1 MRHFPTIRTAAL
13 LSVAAAALSLGACNR
28 NGSAQNGAYVSGSPP
43 SAAPVASS
51 APLPPANTYQRVADT
66 PPPPLPVYDQPPM
79 PGPGYIWTP
88 GYWDWGDD
96 DSDYYWVPGT
106 WVEPP
111 EPGYLWT
118 PGYWRFY
125 DGRYLY
131 SDGYWGPEVGFYGGV
146 DYGYGYGGDGYD
158 GGRWQGNQFYY
169 NTQVNNFGGRRVE
182 NTYSQGVNAG
192 TSRVAFNGGPGGLRV
207 APAAAE
213 IAAAQAHHV
222 APTHVQ
228 IAAVHAARA
237 QPQLRASVNGGA
249 PPIAA
254 TSRPSAF
261 RGAGV
266 TASRSA
272 GSYTPPPGHGA
283 GAQPAAGGLAASL
296 PGARHE
302 TQLSPSAPLAGRPSE
317 VGRTPAIEHPVAA
330 APPAALHER
339 GVTHAGPPAFAGPA
353 HEAQIRAAPIHEP
366 QARAA
371 PPMRAAP
378 EMRTPAAIHAAPE
391 MRAAPA
397 IRAAPEMRAA
407 PAHAPPAA
415 APRPA
420 AAPHPAAA
428 PKAPGEPD
436 RK

>member
-1 MRHFPTIRTAAL
+1 MRHYRTLRTTAL
-13 LSVAAAALSLGACNR
+13 LSVAVAALSLGACNQ
-28 NGSAQNGAYVSGSPP
+28 NGSGQNGAYVSGAPV
-43 SAAPVASS
+43 SAAPASS
-51 APLPPANTYQRVADT
+51 APLPPANTYQKVANT
-66 PPPPLPVYDQPPM
+66 APPPLPVYDQPPM
-79 PGPGYIWTP
+79 PAPGYIWTP

-111 EPGYLWT
+111 EQGYLWT

-131 SDGYWGPEVGFYGGV
+131 SDGYWGPQVGFYGGV
-146 DYGYGYGGDGYD
+146 DYGYGYGGNGYD

-169 NTQVNNFGGRRVE
+169 NTQVNNFGSRRIE
-182 NTYSQGVNAG
+182 TTYSQSVNVN

-222 APTHVQ
+222 APTRVQ
-228 IAAVHAARA
+228 VAAVHAARA

-261 RGAGV
+261 HGAGV

-272 GSYTPPPGHGA
+272 GSYTPPPGHAPGPQA
-283 GAQPAAGGLAASL
+283 PAGGLAGP
-296 PGARHE
+296 PGAARHE
-302 TQLSPSAPLAGRPSE
+302 TQPNPQTPLAGRPSE
-317 VGRTPAIEHPVAA
+317 VGRPAAIEHPVAG
-330 APPAALHER
+330 APAAALHER
-339 GVTHAGPPAFAGPA
+339 GSIHAGAPMAGAPVHA
-353 HEAQIRAAPIHEP
+353 PQLRAAPVHQP
-366 QARAA
+366 QARAAPEMHAPPAMRAAPVMRAA

-378 EMRTPAAIHAAPE
+378 EA
-391 MRAAPA
+391 RAAP
-397 IRAAPEMRAA
+397 MHMA
-407 PAHAPPAA
+407 PAASPHPAA
-415 APRPA
+415 APR
-420 AAPHPAAA
+420 PAAA

-436 RK
+436 RH